1 MGSRWCWLTQG
12 GQDTRQVGVDY
23 GAARRYRWRWG
34 VENVRPRRR
43 GVEML
48 QCTLGLLRGQC
59 GAVCCHRL
67 LRRVNRL
74 RPCEFALELVPVGL
88 QAVQVLLGLGDL
100 APPRPASSAADNI
113 EPARQFGRDSC
124 C

>member
-1 MGSRWCWLTQG
+1 MVPLVVTDGDG
-12 GQDTRQVGVDY
+12 GL
-23 GAARRYRWRWG
+23 RRERLRL
-34 VENVRPRRR
+34 RRR

-74 RPCEFALELVPVGL
+74 RPCEFALEVVPVGL
-88 QAVQVLLGLGDL
+88 QAVQVS
-100 APPRPASSAADNI
+100 SSAWATWPRRDLRLLLLIISNQ
-113 EPARQFGRDSC
+113 ARQFGRDSC